1 MTLYLDYN
9 ATAPIIS
16 DVIDIMHKSIE
27 IMGNP
32 SFIHSSGRKAR
43 KVVED
48 SRELISETIDSN
60 PKNIIFT
67 SGATEANTLALR
79 CSHEMNTF
87 ISSIEHDSVLKQN
100 INANIIPVT
109 SEGIV
114 NLELLEKMVKKSF
127 KKKIFVSIM
136 AVNNETGVIQ
146 PIKKISEI
154 CIRYKAIFHVDAVQA
169 IGRISISMNNL
180 NIDLLT
186 VSSHKIGGP
195 KGIGCLAVSD
205 KVYTSL
211 SPIIMGGGQERGF
224 RGGTE
229 AVSQIIGFGAAA
241 KYSQRLKLCNTLNS
255 RDLIEE
261 TVVSMIPNSII
272 IGKNSPRVANTSL
285 ITFKD
290 ISAESLVI
298 ALDIEGYEVSSGS
311 ACSSGKVSESH
322 VLRAMSLDESLIK
335 GAIRVSLTRSLN
347 NNEIL
352 SFCTILKRIVNQIS
366 QKKKFI
372 K

>member
-1 MTLYLDYN
+1 MSLYLDYN
-9 ATAPIIS
+9 ASAPIIS
-16 DVIDIMHKSIE
+16 DVIKIMNNSIDII
-27 IMGNP
+27 GNP
-32 SFIHSSGRKAR
+32 SSIHSSGRKA
-43 KVVED
+43 KKAIED
-48 SRELISETIDSN
+48 SREIIAETIDTK

-67 SGATEANTLALR
+67 SGATEANTLALN
-79 CSHEMNTF
+79 CSKEMITF
-87 ISSIEHDSVLKQN
+87 ISSIEHDSVLKQKM
-100 INANIIPVT
+100 NANIIPVT

-114 NLELLEKMVKKSF
+114 NLEFLENNL
-127 KKKIFVSIM
+127 KKISSENSFVSIM
-136 AVNNETGVIQ
+136 AVNNETGIIQ
-146 PIKKISEI
+146 PIEEISRICKK
-154 CIRYKAIFHVDAVQA
+154 YNAIFHVDAVQA

-205 KVYTSL
+205 NVYNSL

>member
-9 ATAPIIS
+9 ASAPIIR

-32 SFIHSSGRKAR
+32 SSIHSSGRKAR

-154 CIRYKAIFHVDAVQA
+154 CLRYKAIFHVDAVQA
-169 IGRISISMNNL
+169 IGRIDISMKNL

-186 VSSHKIGGP
+186 ISSHKIGGP

-205 KVYTSL
+205 RTYSLL
-211 SPIIMGGGQERGF
+211 SPIIKGGGQERGF

-229 AVSQIIGFGAAA
+229 AVNQIIGFGTAA
-241 KYSQRLKLCNTLNS
+241 KYAQKLGLVETRPS
-255 RDLIEE
+255 RDYIEKK
-261 TVVSMIPNSII
+261 VVSMIPKAMI
-272 IGKNSPRVANTSL
+272 IGKNASRVANTSL
-285 ITFKD
+285 IAFKNV
-290 ISAESLVI
+290 SAESIVI

-322 VLRAMSLDESLIK
+322 VLKAMGLENDIVN
-335 GAIRVSLTRSLN
+335 GAIRISLCRSLN
-347 NNEIL
+347 KSEIL
-352 SFCTILKRIVNQIS
+352 SFCTILKKVINKLSR
-366 QKKKFI
+366 KKKI
-372 K
+372 MS